1 MSQGSGDGVPA
12 YSGEPENWA
21 GAGLERRE
29 QKEKYPA
36 LPSRAPQTGQGL
48 LGPWLPCAQ
57 HYGIVHLQRPGLRC
71 DHSPGHR

>member
-36 LPSRAPQTGQGL
+36 LPSRAPPDWTGAS
-48 LGPWLPCAQ
+48 GPLAALCSALWD
-57 HYGIVHLQRPGLRC
+57 RPSAEARATV
-71 DHSPGHR
+71 